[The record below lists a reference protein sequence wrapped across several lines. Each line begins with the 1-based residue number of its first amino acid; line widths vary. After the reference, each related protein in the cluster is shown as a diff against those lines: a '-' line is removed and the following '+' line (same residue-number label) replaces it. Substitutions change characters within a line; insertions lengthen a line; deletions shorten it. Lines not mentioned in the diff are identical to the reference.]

1 MATVHV
7 MALAGMDMSPA
18 LRACPA
24 FDAENWFDQKSAQ
37 LLAFVWSCLT
47 ELSTMSLENQQEIMS
62 SHYEQLVKELK
73 PEEFP
78 DGTASTSNVEK
89 LLDKMRSTKGNTK
102 RWIDFRTKATRDRS
116 LVRDMLCPKLNK
128 KFPHGLPTS
137 GNQMADVL
145 FSIRQIFW
153 EAKELERID
162 LAAKRA
168 AKAAARNSEGAKELP
183 RSDAGRSRGS
193 AVVVEMPASYF
204 PKLFCMVCTVV
215 RLFCSP
221 LLARAVAPRRVWLL
235 RADGRRGRQLQNG
248 KDDGRVWRLVQDDI
262 SSA

>member
-7 MALAGMDMSPA
+7 MAPERMDTSPA

-24 FDAENWFDQKSAQ
+24 FGAENWFDQKSAQ
-37 LLAFVWSCLT
+37 LLAFVWCCLT
-47 ELSTMSLENQQEIMS
+47 ELSTMPAEEQQEIMS
-62 SHYEQLVKELK
+62 SQYEDLVKKLK
-73 PEEFP
+73 PEVFP
-78 DGTASTSNVEK
+78 DGIASNSNVEK
-89 LLDKMRSTKGNTK
+89 LLDKMRTTKGANK

-128 KFPHGLPTS
+128 KFPRGLPTS

-153 EAKELERID
+153 EAKEKERLD
-162 LAAKRA
+162 AAAKRA
-168 AKAAARNSEGAKELP
+168 AKAAKTSEGAKELA

-193 AVVVEMPASYF
+193 LVVEEMPASYF
-204 PKLFCMVCTVV
+204 PKLLSMVCTVV

-235 RADGRRGRQLQNG
+235 RAGACRGRHLQNA
-248 KDDGRVWRLVQDDI
+248 KDDDRVWRLVQDDV